1 MKLVSYKPRNFNSP
15 YRMGFILEDQVIDL
29 HDAYKQKLVSTD
41 EQDQAA
47 ISEQLLPADPDHFY
61 ALSHVSLRRAV
72 EAYHYAIK
80 HTDALTTYDRTN
92 LTLGPPVPNPSKI
105 ICIGTNYKDHVA
117 EMKSQIPAYPVL
129 FAKFANALIGPE
141 DDIEKSPLT
150 NKLDY
155 EVELAIVIGK
165 KASEVTKE
173 SALEY
178 IAGYTI
184 ANDVSARD
192 LQKRTPQW
200 LQGKSLD
207 RSTPIGPWIVTTD
220 ELTNPAVLTIKSY
233 VNGEIRQNS
242 NTKHL
247 IFDIP
252 YLIEFISN
260 LITLEPGDIILTGT
274 PDGVGFAMDP
284 PGLLE
289 IGDVV
294 TLEIEGIGRL
304 ENIVAEKTTK

>member
-1 MKLVSYKPRNFNSP
+1 
-15 YRMGFILEDQVIDL
+15 MGFILEDQVIDL